1 MDGWKNHGPPN
12 PEDIASIMEAVS
24 TQLPWMIKGILD
36 SFFSP
41 EAAANIA
48 KAVAEFRKN
57 LIEGGIPEDEAMS
70 MTREYLSTLTN
81 WSKIVREVRG
91 SKWGHREEE

>member
-12 PEDIASIMEAVS
+12 PEDIASIMETVS
-24 TQLPWMIKGILD
+24 TQLPGMIKGILH

-41 EAAANIA
+41 EAASNIA
-48 KAVAEFRKN
+48 KAVAAFRKN

-81 WSKIVREVRG
+81 WSKMMREVRG
-91 SKWGHREEE
+91 SKWGHKKEE